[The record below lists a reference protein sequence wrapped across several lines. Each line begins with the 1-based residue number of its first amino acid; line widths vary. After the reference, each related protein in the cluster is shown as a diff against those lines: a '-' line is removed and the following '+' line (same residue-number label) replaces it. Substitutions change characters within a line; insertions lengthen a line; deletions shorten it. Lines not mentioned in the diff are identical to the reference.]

1 MRWIPIFILSLVW
14 LSSSAPLTAA
24 PATQAKI
31 VKVLPT
37 LLDDKGR
44 NSLSPS
50 LYERDAYQAI
60 LRKDRTKVHGL
71 RFDVQWKA
79 PGAGSS
85 LVLKLE
91 LRTGNAT
98 VGKPV
103 VIEHEVKPPRFG
115 TRWSRVIVDSDTFK
129 KSGDVVAWRAVL
141 LEGGTQIAQ
150 RTSFLW

>member
-1 MRWIPIFILSLVW
+1 MRWIPILILSLAW
-14 LSSSAPLTAA
+14 LTSTAPLAA
-24 PATQAKI
+24 ASQGKI

-37 LLDDKGR
+37 LLDSKGR

-60 LRKDRTKVHGL
+60 LRKDRSKVGGL

-79 PGAGSS
+79 PGAGSK

-98 VGKPV
+98 DGKPV
-103 VIEHEVKPPRFG
+103 VIEREVNPPRFG
-115 TRWSRVIVDSDTFK
+115 TRWSRVIVDSETFK
-129 KSGDVVAWRAVL
+129 KTGEIVAWRAVL
-141 LEGGTQIAQ
+141 LDGGTQIAQ